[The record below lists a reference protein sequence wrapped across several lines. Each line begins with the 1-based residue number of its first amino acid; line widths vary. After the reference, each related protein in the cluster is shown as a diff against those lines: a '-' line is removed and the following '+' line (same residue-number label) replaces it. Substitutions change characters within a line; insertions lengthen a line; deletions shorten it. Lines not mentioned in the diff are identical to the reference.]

1 MSNIPGNAG
10 FLFFCS
16 VALLFLAGVCLVAD
30 LVVDSWQSAAPRDEI
45 RPHLSF
51 DPKSGRA
58 STAALDIETDD
69 REGLSGSW
77 FKVLP
82 VQGAPHYRFTAHRF
96 VEGIADPRRNVVAR
110 FLWQDEKGG
119 TVSLGGPMV
128 TSVLKGWK
136 LEAEP
141 DYPAD
146 GAADE

>member
-16 VALLFLAGVCLVAD
+16 VALLFLTGVCLVAD

-51 DPKSGRA
+51 DPKGGRA

-82 VQGAPHYRFTAHRF
+82 VQGARTIASPRTGSWKVSPTRAATWWPGSFGRMKK
-96 VEGIADPRRNVVAR
+96 EGRY
-110 FLWQDEKGG
+110 L
-119 TVSLGGPMV
+119 
-128 TSVLKGWK
+128 
-136 LEAEP
+136 
-141 DYPAD
+141 
-146 GAADE
+146 